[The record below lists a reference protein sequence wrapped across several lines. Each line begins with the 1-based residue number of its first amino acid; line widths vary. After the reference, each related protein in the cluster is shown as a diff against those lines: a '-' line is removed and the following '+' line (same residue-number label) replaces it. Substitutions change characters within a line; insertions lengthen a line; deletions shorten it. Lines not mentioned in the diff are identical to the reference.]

1 MEEKKQGKQK
11 YYILLAVLI
20 LLISIA
26 VLFWMQRPA
35 DTLTLDPNQK
45 EGTLDGMSEEEIRRL
60 LDDKVAQGQFVLN
73 INTHPIFADG
83 TSKGTLRIEN
93 SPQNRYL
100 MVVKLYRKGQENEQ
114 GKLYESG
121 AIRPGSKIEKA
132 ALDVVLPKGTYPVS
146 AYFGKRSKI
155 NTCPKEEAD
164 TLGLGICLH
173 CTT

>member
-1 MEEKKQGKQK
+1 MEDKKQGKRTQH
-11 YYILLAVLI
+11 ILLAVL
-20 LLISIA
+20 LVLIGIA

-35 DTLTLDPNQK
+35 DSLALDPNQK

-83 TSKGTLRIEN
+83 RSKGTLRIEN

-100 MVVKLYRKGQENEQ
+100 MVVKLYRKGQEDEE

-121 AIRPGSKIEKA
+121 AIRPGSKIEEA
-132 ALDVVLPKGTYPVS
+132 ALDVVLPRGTYPVS
-146 AYFGKRSKI
+146 AYVEAYDPETKEFVGKAGAALSITIQK
-155 NTCPKEEAD
+155 
-164 TLGLGICLH
+164 
-173 CTT
+173 